1 MDWTE
6 HVVVLDVSTE
16 ATGISF
22 GILLTEAG
30 AVWLSDVR
38 IEVVDST
45 TPLTAPKTMPTAPKE
60 PSNLSFL
67 ER

>member
-6 HVVVLDVSTE
+6 HVVVL
-16 ATGISF
+16 
-22 GILLTEAG
+22 GILLTETG
-30 AVWLSDVR
+30 VVWLSDVR
-38 IEVVDST
+38 LEVVDST